1 MSWLVENFVNV
12 FRERKMEIIILVRD
26 TKVCRETRLTDFSN
40 QGVWHSRPYT
50 HRKSRLG
57 LKMMAGS

>member
-40 QGVWHSRPYT
+40 QGVWTYT
-50 HRKSRLG
+50 DYTLSK
-57 LKMMAGS
+57 